1 MIKLAS
7 LSHVKS
13 NGLIILGYD
22 VSHIIKTLLG
32 LLIHD

>member
-1 MIKLAS
+1 MHRLLKNTSYMIKLAS

-22 VSHIIKTLLG
+22 VFTH
-32 LLIHD
+32 H